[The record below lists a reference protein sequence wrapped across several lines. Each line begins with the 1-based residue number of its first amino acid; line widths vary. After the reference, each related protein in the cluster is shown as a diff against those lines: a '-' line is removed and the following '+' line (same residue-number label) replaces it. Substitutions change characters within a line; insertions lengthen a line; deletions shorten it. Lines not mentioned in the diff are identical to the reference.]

1 MLSEN
6 ASKMHFGKIMKEL
19 SPGNPAVREKRSSPE
34 EINEISGGV
43 SDIWDDKIKPK
54 SNIESKSKVEW

>member
-6 ASKMHFGKIMKEL
+6 ASKMHFRKIMKEL
-19 SPGNPAVREKRSSPE
+19 SPGNPVVMKKKSPPE

-43 SDIWDDKIKPK
+43 SDI
-54 SNIESKSKVEW
+54 